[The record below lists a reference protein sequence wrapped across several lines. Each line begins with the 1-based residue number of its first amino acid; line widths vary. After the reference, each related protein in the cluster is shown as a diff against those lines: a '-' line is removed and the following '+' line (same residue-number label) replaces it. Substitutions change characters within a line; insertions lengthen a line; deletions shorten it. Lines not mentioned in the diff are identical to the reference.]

1 MIVSECC
8 GAISSTEP
16 LKDEHIHWRH
26 SNRDISYLGI
36 CSLCLEHSTFIEEDE
51 ND

>member
-8 GAISSTEP
+8 GAISSTE
-16 LKDEHIHWRH
+16 LIDETSFLDGDQIF
-26 SNRDISYLGI
+26 LGL
-36 CSLCLEHSTFIEEDE
+36 CSLCLEHSSFREEDE